1 MAPKAPPPVKELFS
15 DLQVGL
21 DLLKIITDIKKPI
34 QINFKDPDSSYVVDI
49 ENKKVSEGTAK
60 KTEINLTFTESDFQ
74 DLITGKLN
82 PVQAFMQ
89 GKIKFK
95 GNMNLLMKFQGLQPK
110 LEGLRSK
117 Y

>member
-1 MAPKAPPPVKELFS
+1 MANIEVKELFK
-15 DLQVGL
+15 DLQVLL
-21 DLLKIITDIKKPI
+21 DALKIITDIKKPI
-34 QINFKDPDSSYVVDI
+34 QVNFKEPDSSYVIDI
-49 ENKKVSEGTAK
+49 ANKKVSEGTAK
-60 KTEINLTFTESDFQ
+60 KTEINLTFKEADFKE
-74 DLITGKLN
+74 LATGKLN